1 MCAHTWE
8 DPEIYQTQTV
18 NQANQNDW
26 PKENRK
32 KTPHISDLN
41 CHEDATQGLSLWV
54 CLCVYPRIPYSFLLI
69 KHFTCFTTFHLR
81 GSSFLQS
88 RRARALVSDH
98 WPSGYDPVLPPLQP
112 SPNLWMGTQAPLQ
125 AVAGRGHPRSRIS
138 TLHHPSLGHTSNQC
152 SEPEVHF
159 TLPCC
164 NKGQRWPHRVLGFL
178 QRRGRLPGAHRGDS
192 AWAPETEFSGPG
204 SLHGQND
211 TFLFSL
217 IFN

>member
-1 MCAHTWE
+1 MIGQRKTG
-8 DPEIYQTQTV
+8 
-18 NQANQNDW
+18 
-26 PKENRK
+26 K

-54 CLCVYPRIPYSFLLI
+54 CLCVCPCTLYSFLLI
-69 KHFTCFTTFHLR
+69 KHFTCFTLFHLH

-88 RRARALVSDH
+88 RRAGALVSDH
-98 WPSGYDPVLPPLQP
+98 WPSGYDPVLRRLQP

-138 TLHHPSLGHTSNQC
+138 TLHHLFLGHTSNQC

-164 NKGQRWPHRVLGFL
+164 NRGQQWPHRVLGFL

-192 AWAPETEFSGPG
+192 AWAPETEFSGLTAYMGKMTPFY
-204 SLHGQND
+204 
-211 TFLFSL
+211 FL
-217 IFN
+217 